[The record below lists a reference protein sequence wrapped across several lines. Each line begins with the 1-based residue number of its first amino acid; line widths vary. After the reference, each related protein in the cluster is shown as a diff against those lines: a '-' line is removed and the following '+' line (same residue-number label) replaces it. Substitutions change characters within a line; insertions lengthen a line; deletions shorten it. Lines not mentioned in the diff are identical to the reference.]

1 MMNATR
7 YFTSVIYPSE
17 ISTCYKNLFSY
28 VLYLFFAVNGFDVLC
43 GSNRLLIFFG
53 AVLVD
58 DGLAVLGGETFD
70 LTLVL
75 PGGFDVGLAPADG
88 VRTTGVFFMLRCNLA
103 KKLIHKIVLVNV
115 FKIQHM
121 R

>member
-1 MMNATR
+1 
-7 YFTSVIYPSE
+7 
-17 ISTCYKNLFSY
+17 
-28 VLYLFFAVNGFDVLC
+28 LFFAVNGFDVLC

-53 AVLVD
+53 AVLV

-88 VRTTGVFFMLRCNLA
+88 VRTTGVFFMTLCNLA
-103 KKLIHKIVLVNV
+103 KQLLHKIVLVNV
-115 FKIQHM
+115 FKNTTHEIT
-121 R
+121 